1 MSEPERKSPSEWL
14 ETAEQLWRP
23 QLESAGLAVEVA
35 STARRTDR
43 AAQAFGLIY
52 RADPQRGRKALKTFP
67 AALVVGFT
75 GVATSVYAGGSF
87 WPGFWT
93 TCNLQGTQ
101 QDQTEWGEAFLRS
114 LRVLGLPDFPNL
126 PRRYLGPILLHA
138 GIPTYCLPDYL
149 HVLEVGMRKVGAD
162 ASALVSWAVPR
173 LDTTFPNVDM
183 PVRRFLEYGGDY
195 AVDFVDQSLD
205 ALITLTEDP
214 DSVVTSNIPERVV
227 DAARRHLAEDR
238 SRGRAIKQQGHR
250 TKPRLSVALA
260 PYAGELQI
268 RMPGLEDFD
277 DDLTWEIRA
286 DGNLTRVRPRMV
298 AGGHRISVLES
309 TWRIDAPTRRIS
321 VSAAG
326 LDESM
331 ELALV
336 DDADPI
342 LFFQENGDLLPTHM
356 SLPPESV
363 WVLYALPQG
372 VSQPHFADRVLRT
385 ELPPLGWAG
394 WHLALVDLSGAAD
407 IRLTPAHPVHAV
419 RTQSRATLSTESEI
433 GWLTA
438 QGLPI
443 NTARPTL
450 HLPDNISA
458 KWRLRVRD
466 LESSRNLVDIGVA
479 SHADVHDEVDPF
491 ATLPSP
497 VTGRFE
503 ISVKGPFGRGLVRNL
518 AMAEGLEVTPG
529 QPWRLMSPA
538 GLEDL
543 ELDISGADLEVS
555 PRVLTLGPQEQVGRV
570 TIQRRDSS
578 MDVTVAPPAMAV
590 ATLRD
595 GVATRWSSGLVRVPL
610 EDCHEIDLLV
620 RVEPGFPPPQLE
632 VRSGD
637 RAVQAVHPSA
647 KSGLGYANYSLQ
659 DVSDTARVLKTCDLY
674 VASMGTSVRVAR
686 IEPKRIASGAMLTE
700 DAVIL
705 TDFSGG
711 DVMVKIWSLYEP
723 WLPAA
728 LEVVSQQG
736 EVPLSTA
743 LRGQSPCVISWQRY
757 DPWVPSDW
765 PWMPSASTSLVVESD
780 DEIQGASVSASGSQG
795 AEDGHES
802 LELDQAWALLAMAK
816 ACPDRFDWPTVL
828 DRTEAVRLAPRD
840 GMLALLN
847 APTTARHRAELL
859 IQSGVLWSRQ
869 DSQSNTSPGSSTATE
884 VLTKDTVIGALVTL
898 DSLPALSNQEEVA
911 EYWRILRETYG
922 SEIVSVLTGAG
933 DAARKTGSFA
943 NARWLASLDE
953 AEQSRIVAL
962 LRLVPKAFLDA
973 DSRTAAALE
982 LFQVREAPGPASAG
996 RMGRARIKDHEDIL
1010 RDWKWQEALQLIA
1023 ERADEDGRGGWPTLS
1038 AQSAGFALLARLA
1051 ARGDQFAVD
1060 HLNEYFRHWLAIAE
1074 AAPSIVAVDLVLA
1087 EAMAVA
1093 EFSTARLQSPFGDT
1107 ATEGDREDA

>member
-1 MSEPERKSPSEWL
+1 MSDPERKSPSEWL

-35 STARRTDR
+35 SSARRTDR

-52 RADPQRGRKALKTFP
+52 RADPQRGRKALRAFP

-75 GVATSVYAGGSF
+75 GVATSVYEGGSF

-93 TCNLQGTQ
+93 TCKFQGTP

-114 LRVLGLPDFPNL
+114 LRVLGLPEFPNL
-126 PRRYLGPILLHA
+126 PKKYLGPILLHA

-149 HVLEVGMRKVGAD
+149 HVLEVGMRRVGAD

-227 DAARRHLAEDR
+227 EAARQHLAEDR

-260 PYAGELQI
+260 PYAGELQL
-268 RMPGLEDFD
+268 RLPGLEDFD
-277 DDLTWEIRA
+277 DDITWEVRA
-286 DGNLTRVRPRMV
+286 DGAVARVRPRMV
-298 AGGHRISVLES
+298 AGGHRVSILES

-331 ELALV
+331 ELTLV
-336 DDADPI
+336 DDSDPVLI
-342 LFFQENGDLLPTHM
+342 FQENGDLLPTHM

-372 VSQPHFADRVLRT
+372 VSQPNFADKVLRT

-394 WHLALVDLSGAAD
+394 WHLALVDLSAATD
-407 IRLTPAHPVHAV
+407 VRLSAAHPVHAV
-419 RTQSRATLSTESEI
+419 RTQSRATLTSESEI

-438 QGLPI
+438 QGLPV

-458 KWRLRVRD
+458 KWRLRIRD
-466 LESSRNLVDIGVA
+466 LETSRNLVDIGLA

-497 VTGRFE
+497 VVGRFE

-518 AMAEGLEVTPG
+518 AMAEGLEVSPSE
-529 QPWRLMSPA
+529 PWRLMSPA
-538 GLEDL
+538 GLEVLD
-543 ELDISGADLEVS
+543 LDISGADLDVS
-555 PRVLTLGPQEQVGRV
+555 PRLLTLDVQEQVVRV
-570 TIQRRDSS
+570 TIKHRDSS
-578 MDVTVAPPAMAV
+578 IDVTVAPPAMAV

-595 GVATRWSSGLVRVPL
+595 GVATRWSSGVVRVPL

-620 RVEPGFPPPQLE
+620 RVKPGSAPPLLE

-637 RAVQAVHPSA
+637 REVQTVQPSA
-647 KSGLGYANYSLQ
+647 KSGLGYANYSLREA
-659 DVSDTARVLKTCDLY
+659 VDTARALKTCDLY
-674 VASMGTSVRVAR
+674 VTSTGSHVRVAR
-686 IEPKRIASGAMLTE
+686 IEPKRIASGATLTD
-700 DAVIL
+700 DAILL

-711 DVMVKIWSLYEP
+711 DVMVKVWSLYQP
-723 WLPAA
+723 WLPSLIGVANA
-728 LEVVSQQG
+728 QG
-736 EVPLSTA
+736 EVGLSPE
-743 LRGQSPCVISWQRY
+743 LIGHEPYVVSWQRH

-765 PWMPSASTSLVVESD
+765 SWMPSESSSIVVDLEDGAHGLSD
-780 DEIQGASVSASGSQG
+780 GASAGHGMSSASRELG
-795 AEDGHES
+795 
-802 LELDQAWALLAMAK
+802 LDQAWALLAMAK
-816 ACPDRFDWPTVL
+816 AYPDRFHWPTVL
-828 DRTEAVRLAPRD
+828 ASTDGIRQSPRQ
-840 GMLALLN
+840 GMLALLDV
-847 APTTARHRAELL
+847 PTTANHRLELL

-869 DSQSNTSPGSSTATE
+869 DPANTPDDLPGGPVELLA
-884 VLTKDTVIGALVTL
+884 KDTVIGLLVTL
-898 DSLPALSNQEEVA
+898 DGLPSIADSETRG
-911 EYWRILRETYG
+911 EYWRVLREAYG
-922 SEIVSVLTGAG
+922 SEIVSILTSGG
-933 DAARKTGSFA
+933 DPAQKAGSFA
-943 NARWLASLDE
+943 NARWLADLE
-953 AEQSRIVAL
+953 EGEQISIIGM

-982 LFQVREAPGPASAG
+982 LFQVRDASGPASAG

-1010 RDWKWQEALQLIA
+1010 RDWKWHEALQLISY
-1023 ERADEDGRGGWPTLS
+1023 RADEEGRGGWPTLS

-1051 ARGDQFAVD
+1051 ARGDQFAID
-1060 HLNEYFRHWLAIAE
+1060 HLNECFRHWLAIAE
-1074 AAPSIVAVDLVLA
+1074 VAPSIVAVDLVLA

-1093 EFSTARLQSPFGDT
+1093 EFSTARLQSPFGDS
-1107 ATEGDREDA
+1107 AMEGNGEDA